1 MEYPELTPEPK
12 FGAPVREFVRQSL
25 SVVSHLEHKWEYC
38 SAILLSPSEERTIV
52 RDPVSAVPAPVASRL
67 APARVWA
74 VPYIECLPEE
84 DVVREEKPKGDT
96 HTVVWVEENKILHVV
111 VACRESNAHD
121 AGFELLAA
129 IGEILQERLSRDERS
144 QYRRLL
150 EQELKDGVPGEIDED
165 VQAVKKKFLAAS
177 TREKKDKLD
186 DYLAASFAGTLS
198 EYIHGLWH
206 DVEVR
211 LGPSYLPVPAL
222 RRRLELM
229 THLFPPNEGYQVFAE
244 NFAREIPAPP
254 SPGST
259 GRQRPISK
267 RKKS

>member
-1 MEYPELTPEPK
+1 MEFPDMTPELK
-12 FGAPVREFVRQSL
+12 SGAPVREFVRQSL
-25 SVVSHLEHKWEYC
+25 SVVSHLEHKWEYF

-52 RDPVSAVPAPVASRL
+52 RDPVGAVPASVASRL
-67 APARVWA
+67 APLRVWV
-74 VPYIECLPEE
+74 VPYIECLPEG
-84 DVVREEKPKGDT
+84 DVVREKKPGGDT
-96 HTVVWVEENKILHVV
+96 HSVVWVEENKTLHVV

-129 IGEILQERLSRDERS
+129 IGEILQERLSRGERS

-165 VQAVKKKFLAAS
+165 VLEVKKTFLASS
-177 TREKKDKLD
+177 TRERKTKLE
-186 DYLAASFAGTLS
+186 DYLAVSFAGTLA
-198 EYIHGLWH
+198 EYVHGLWH

-211 LGPSYLPVPAL
+211 LGPDDLPVPAL

-229 THLFPPNEGYQVFAE
+229 TNLFPPNEGYQVFAE
-244 NFAREIPAPP
+244 NFEREVPAQP
-254 SPGST
+254 SPDSA
-259 GRQRPISK
+259 GRRRPISK